1 MSRPGMRLIGLLAI
15 LMLCGVVG
23 VRAADMSS
31 LETQKIEFLLA
42 SIEALQ
48 NARFI
53 RNGTA
58 YDAKAASDHLRL
70 KLSNAGSKVKSAEDF
85 IRVCASVSS
94 LSGKPYLVRFSDG
107 RQITA
112 EDYFNGKLREY
123 LHQIKHLE

>member
-1 MSRPGMRLIGLLAI
+1 MRLIGLLAI